1 MERYRER
8 KDKPFRDS
16 KQEFTIHF
24 RRRTDGRKA
33 GCRSISR
40 RIAKQFRYCVV
51 KVIAR
56 EAALCR
62 EYEGVRDCPS
72 AVSVYCIL
80 YLQFA
85 LVLYFAE
92 DYMAG

>member
-1 MERYRER
+1 MDGWMERYQER

-62 EYEGVRDCPS
+62 EYEGVEPPPKFYP
-72 AVSVYCIL
+72 V
-80 YLQFA
+80 
-85 LVLYFAE
+85 
-92 DYMAG
+92 M